1 MKDYYASTKKL
12 DRILYNVPI
21 DYLSF
26 VRLFAWEGLVAKVA
40 KTQDPT
46 HSEMI
51 SYHALT
57 QILLKMGMIPF
68 NGNISTWAKDNS

>member
-26 VRLFAWEGLVAKVA
+26 VRLFAWESLVAKVA
-40 KTQDPT
+40 KT
-46 HSEMI
+46 
-51 SYHALT
+51 
-57 QILLKMGMIPF
+57 
-68 NGNISTWAKDNS
+68 